1 LYKLIEENAHFIVIH
16 KFSGVGFHDEREG
29 EALRPGL
36 VSALKEE
43 FTTLYPVHR
52 LDKVTSGL
60 LLFAKDLNTCQQL
73 NALFATHQIE
83 KYYLAIADKKPRK
96 KQGRISGDMLKA
108 RRGAWKLA
116 RTKENPALT
125 EFVSTPLGQGLRL
138 FLLRP
143 YTGKTHQLRVAMK
156 SLGAPIIGDVMYGD
170 AQQSLGHDRAYL
182 HALCLRFSLNNDSFE
197 FVSLPEN
204 GLLYKNTAF
213 KNAVSE
219 KFSTPWKLDWKGIHK
234 GAPR

>member
-1 LYKLIEENAHFIVIH
+1 LYKLIEENAHFIVVH
-16 KFSGVGFHDEREG
+16 KFPGVGFHDERE
-29 EALRPGL
+29 EAVIRPGL
-36 VSALKEE
+36 ANTLKEQ
-43 FTTLYPVHR
+43 FGVLYPVHR

-60 LLFAKDLNTCQQL
+60 LLFAKDLITCQQL

-96 KQGRISGDMLKA
+96 KQGLICGDMLKA

-116 RTKENPALT
+116 RTNENPALT
-125 EFVSTPLGQGLRL
+125 EFVSAPLGQGLRL

-170 AQQSLGHDRAYL
+170 AQQSLDHDRAYL
-182 HALCLRFSLNNDSFE
+182 HAFCLRFSLNNDFFE

-204 GLLYKNTAF
+204 GPLYKSAAF
-213 KNAVSE
+213 NNVMSE
-219 KFSTPWKLDWKGIHK
+219 KFSTPWKLDWKGIDK